1 MSNYKNYLN
10 KHFQSFVYSILLSQH
25 QFMQEIL
32 FTELDADSFNLLC
45 ENRFMKYDVD
55 LQKINH
61 FCLTK
66 MYG

>member
-10 KHFQSFVYSILLSQH
+10 KHFQSFVYSTLLSQH

-32 FTELDADSFNLLC
+32 FTELDADSFTLLYK
-45 ENRFMKYDVD
+45 NRFMKYDVD

-61 FCLTK
+61 FRLTK